1 MSVHALGLLLQT
13 VLEMSRKLVC
23 YLLVNAAP
31 ASFCENRD
39 IPADQNN
46 YLFDGMRIIPL
57 VSFFAILNLSSTI
70 RCIYYSFVIT
80 ISTCTYN
87 TLSKGSAFWKLS
99 SFKLRSATFM
109 IKKNGE
115 DKNCATS
122 KRIPNW
128 NLKFFNKTIWHY
140 AKFVTYWDTIESYN

>member
-46 YLFDGMRIIPL
+46 YLFDGMRIVPL

-109 IKKNGE
+109 IKKNLEKIKIALLPKESLIGI
-115 DKNCATS
+115 KNVSTKQYGTMRNS
-122 KRIPNW
+122 
-128 NLKFFNKTIWHY
+128 
-140 AKFVTYWDTIESYN
+140 